1 MKKVMILLVF
11 ILLSTP
17 VYAKEITVNDS
28 ETDTELPSAEEIVP
42 PEVTEIL
49 TQNGVSLI
57 DGNVSEN
64 IFAFILSVL
73 SGVSNDG
80 FGGLSKALGLVV
92 ISLVVSR
99 IIDKDPYKKIISYI
113 TMLAIAVSCF
123 GVFKLL
129 IADMRGSLQAVDEL
143 LSAIL
148 PAFSATLLLSG
159 GAFSS
164 IASSASLGA
173 VLTLL
178 EVILSNVIAPCV
190 SLMLVFSVFERLSP
204 ELSAV
209 NAVSSIKKHIISA
222 ITFVT
227 MLMLTVIS
235 FQTILAS
242 SKDSVSMRSVKFAAA
257 NFIPIVGSA
266 VGEAFKTVSAGMR
279 YLKTTLG
286 ISSAVAIL
294 LTVLPTVIKLFF
306 AKLWFGIL
314 AFFSGTAGASSEKAM
329 LNSFSSVIDIMLSII
344 ICVSVL
350 SVLVAVLFAT
360 TSISVGA

>member
-1 MKKVMILLVF
+1 MKKLIIFLVF

-17 VYAKEITVNDS
+17 AYAKEITVNDS
-28 ETDTELPSAEEIVP
+28 EYDIDLPSSEEIIP
-42 PEVTEIL
+42 SEVTEIL
-49 TQNGVSLI
+49 SQNGVSLI
-57 DGNVSEN
+57 EGNVSEN

-73 SGVSNDG
+73 SSVSNDG

-92 ISLVVSR
+92 ITLIISR

-113 TMLAIAVSCF
+113 SALAIAVSCF
-123 GVFKLL
+123 EVFKML
-129 IADMRGSLQAVDEL
+129 IADMKGSLRAVDEL

-173 VLTLL
+173 ILTLL

-190 SLMLVFSVFERLSP
+190 TLMLVFSVFERLSP
-204 ELSAV
+204 ELSTV

-222 ITFVT
+222 ITFIT

-266 VGEAFKTVSAGMR
+266 VGEALRTVSAGMK

-286 ISSAVAIL
+286 ISSAAAIL
-294 LTVLPTVIKLFF
+294 ITVLPTVIKLFF
-306 AKLWFGIL
+306 AKLGFGIL

-329 LNSFSSVIDIMLSII
+329 IDSFSSVIDIMLSII
-344 ICVSVL
+344 ICIGIL
-350 SVLVAVLFAT
+350 SILVTVLF
-360 TSISVGA
+360 SITGVSVGA